1 MATDPVPQV
10 SPTNNLT
17 LDQWI
22 EFALKNN
29 IDDDVIYSYLCPP
42 LPPNS
47 VSRWLVRIERIENAV
62 RPKGFSAAKWSGKKN
77 RLKGRAFEGMIKLII
92 GTVPSFSIWKNVTT
106 TTNEIDLLV
115 KVGLTIQ
122 MSPVVRQWGSH
133 FLCEC
138 KLVNKGVNATWVGKL
153 NSVLELHGSEVG
165 VLISSQGPPKGR
177 VKTQIHMHAF
187 KVPPR
192 VIVCISLAEL
202 MECEKGTN
210 FLRLLSTRYIEAKT
224 GATALI
230 TQ

>member
-1 MATDPVPQV
+1 MATNPTPQV

-17 LDQWI
+17 LDKWI
-22 EFALKNN
+22 EFALKND
-29 IDDDVIYSYLCPP
+29 IDDDLIYSYLCPP

-47 VSRWLVRIERIENAV
+47 VSRWLTRIERIEKATK
-62 RPKGFSAAKWSGKKN
+62 PKGTSAAKWSGKKN
-77 RLKGRAFEGMIKLII
+77 RLKGRAFEGMINLII
-92 GTVPSFSIWKNVTT
+92 GIVPSFSVWKNVTT

-115 KVGLTIQ
+115 KVGLNIQ
-122 MSPVVRQWGSH
+122 MSPVIRQWGSH

-138 KLVNKGVNATWVGKL
+138 KLVNKGVNATWIGKL

-165 VLISSQGPPKGR
+165 ILVSSQGPPKGK

-192 VIVCISLAEL
+192 VIVCISLDEL
-202 MECEKGTN
+202 KECETGKN
-210 FLRLLSTRYIEAKT
+210 FLRLISTRYVEART
-224 GATALI
+224 GAAGLI

>member
-1 MATDPVPQV
+1 MATDLAPQV
-10 SPTNNLT
+10 PPTNNLT

-22 EFALKNN
+22 DFALKNN

-47 VSRWLVRIERIENAV
+47 VSRWLGRIERIENAV
-62 RPKGFSAAKWSGKKN
+62 RPQGISAAKWSGKKN

-92 GTVPSFSIWKNVTT
+92 DTVPSFSVWKNVTT

-115 KVGLTIQ
+115 KVGLKIQ

-138 KLVNKGVNATWVGKL
+138 KLVNKGVNATWIGKL

-165 VLISSQGPPKGR
+165 VLISSQGSPKGR

-202 MECEKGTN
+202 KECENGRN
-210 FLRLLSTRYIEAKT
+210 FLRLLSTRYVEAKT
-224 GATALI
+224 GAAALI